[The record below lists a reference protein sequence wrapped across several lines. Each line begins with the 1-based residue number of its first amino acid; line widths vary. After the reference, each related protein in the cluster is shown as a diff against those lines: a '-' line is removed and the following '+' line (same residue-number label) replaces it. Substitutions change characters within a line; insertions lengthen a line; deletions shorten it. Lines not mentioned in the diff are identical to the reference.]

1 MSRDTEWFRLQ
12 SEYNKQAYERLQ
24 VACPDLIGWKVTVLF
39 YSALHR
45 VNYWFDTQT
54 GSVPKSH
61 VERRHR
67 VRDEI
72 PHVFDTYGDLYLISM
87 RARYCEGFRIRD
99 GVRRHAAKLL
109 ERLERDIPFADG

>member
-45 VNYWFDTQT
+45 ANYWFDTRRGAFPRAMWK
-54 GSVPKSH
+54 GST
-61 VERRHR
+61 E
-67 VRDEI
+67 
-72 PHVFDTYGDLYLISM
+72 
-87 RARYCEGFRIRD
+87 
-99 GVRRHAAKLL
+99 L
-109 ERLERDIPFADG
+109 ETRFPMCSTLTAIFT